1 MMLFDVTIS
10 SIERAD
16 HTAKIGYD
24 WVFSTYV
31 AKAFYYANG
40 FGNPEKEWPEYW
52 FGRTPKEFPTLQSLL
67 DAMARH
73 GLEVSGLSAE
83 AISEMEDQANLFSE

>member
-1 MMLFDVTIS
+1 MMVFDVTIS
-10 SIERAD
+10 SSDRTD

-24 WVFSTYV
+24 WVFSTYF

-52 FGRTPKEFPTLQSLL
+52 FGRAPREFPTLESLL
-67 DAMARH
+67 EAMARQ
-73 GLEVSGLSAE
+73 GLEVYGLSAE
-83 AISEMEDQANLFSE
+83 DISAMAEQANLDSE